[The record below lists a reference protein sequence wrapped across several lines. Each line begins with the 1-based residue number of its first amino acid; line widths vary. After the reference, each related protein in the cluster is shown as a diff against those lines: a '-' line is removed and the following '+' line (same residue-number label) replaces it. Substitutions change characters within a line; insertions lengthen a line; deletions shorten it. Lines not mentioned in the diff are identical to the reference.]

1 MTRMFPGAPVIPA
14 STRNMRVEKEFA
26 QEERDAGATSRET
39 VWGGF
44 ADAGSGLPETQRP
57 GLA

>member
-39 VWGGF
+39 SGEAVQTQVRGF
-44 ADAGSGLPETQRP
+44 PRRSGR
-57 GLA
+57 G